1 VVKFRRLSTSR
12 WWNNRKSWIIILFFL
27 ILLIVRLSKTFI
39 FRDTY
44 YFITKPFWP
53 GEYQQEILK
62 KSLNQELSIKL
73 NQLERDNLRLRQLLD
88 LQKFS
93 DASKLNASVISRNTG
108 SWWRKIILNKGS
120 QNAVSTG
127 DAVIGPG
134 GLIGI
139 VENTSKLT
147 SSVQLLTAPNS
158 KVGVWNQR
166 ANLHGLLIGVGTK
179 TPKLLF
185 YSKNVEIQIG
195 DYILSS
201 PASTILPPNIP
212 IGIIQSIDNESQPN
226 TIATVQLT
234 AKPEAIDW
242 VQIFRMRFE

>member
-1 VVKFRRLSTSR
+1 MVKFRRLSTSR

-27 ILLIVRLSKTFI
+27 ILLIIRLSKTFI
-39 FRDTY
+39 FRDFY
-44 YFITKPFWP
+44 YFVTKPFWP
-53 GEYQQEILK
+53 GEYQQEILR
-62 KSLNQELSIKL
+62 KSINQELNIKL
-73 NQLERDNLRLRQLLD
+73 NQLEKDNLRLRKLLD
-88 LQKFS
+88 LQNFS
-93 DASKLNASVISRNTG
+93 EANKLNASVISRNTG
-108 SWWRKIILNKGS
+108 SWWKKILLNKGS
-120 QNAVSTG
+120 KNGVSIG

-147 SSVQLLTAPNS
+147 SVVQLLTAPNS

-179 TPKLLF
+179 TPKLFF

-201 PASTILPPNIP
+201 PASTLLPPNIP
-212 IGIIQSIDNESQPN
+212 IGIIQSVDNESKPN

>member
-1 VVKFRRLSTSR
+1 MVKFRRLSASR
-12 WWNNRKSWIIILFFL
+12 WWNNRKFWIIVIIFL
-27 ILLIVRLSKTFI
+27 TLLNVRLSKTFI
-39 FRDTY
+39 FRDVY
-44 YFITKPFWP
+44 YFVTKPFWP
-53 GEYQQEILK
+53 GEYQKEILI
-62 KSLNQELSIKL
+62 KSVNKGLNIKL

-88 LQKFS
+88 LQNFTEVN
-93 DASKLNASVISRNTG
+93 KLNASVIARNTS
-108 SWWRKIILNKGS
+108 SWWKKILLNKGS
-120 QNAVSTG
+120 QNSVSTG

-139 VENTSKLT
+139 VENTSQLT
-147 SSVQLLTAPNS
+147 SSVQLLTAPTS
-158 KVGVWNQR
+158 RVGVWNQK

-179 TPKLLF
+179 TPKLYF
-185 YSKNVEIQIG
+185 YSKNVDIQIG

-212 IGIIQSIDNESQPN
+212 IGIIQSIDNDSKPN

-242 VQIFRMRFE
+242 VQIFRMKF

>member
-1 VVKFRRLSTSR
+1 MVKFRRLSTSR
-12 WWNNRKSWIIILFFL
+12 WWNNKNSWIVILFFS
-27 ILLIVRLSKTFI
+27 ILLIVRFSKSFI
-39 FRDTY
+39 FRDVY
-44 YFITKPFWP
+44 YFLTKPFWP
-53 GEYQQEILK
+53 GEYQQEILR
-62 KSLNQELSIKL
+62 KSVNQEVNIKI

-88 LQKFS
+88 LQNFS
-93 DASKLNASVISRNTG
+93 EANKINSSVISRNTG
-108 SWWRKIILNKGS
+108 SWWKKILLNKGS
-120 QNAVSTG
+120 QSGVRAG

-147 SSVQLLTAPNS
+147 SSVQLLTDPNS
-158 KVGVWNQR
+158 KVGVWNQK
-166 ANLHGLLIGVGTK
+166 ANLHGLLIGVGTN
-179 TPKLLF
+179 TPKLIF
-185 YSKNVEIQIG
+185 YSKNVDIQIG

-212 IGIIQSIDNESQPN
+212 IGIIQSIDNESKPN

-242 VQIFRMRFE
+242 VQILVSDFK

>member
-1 VVKFRRLSTSR
+1 MVKFRRLSASR
-12 WWNNRKSWIIILFFL
+12 WWNNRKFWIIVIIFL
-27 ILLIVRLSKTFI
+27 TLLNVRLSKTFI
-39 FRDTY
+39 FRDVY
-44 YFITKPFWP
+44 YFVTKPFWP
-53 GEYQQEILK
+53 GEYQKEILI
-62 KSLNQELSIKL
+62 KSVNKGLNIKL

-88 LQKFS
+88 LQNFTEVN
-93 DASKLNASVISRNTG
+93 KLNASVIARNTS
-108 SWWRKIILNKGS
+108 SWWKKILLNKGS
-120 QNAVSTG
+120 QNSVSTG

-139 VENTSKLT
+139 VENTSQLT
-147 SSVQLLTAPNS
+147 SSVQLLTAPTS
-158 KVGVWNQR
+158 RVGVWNQR

-179 TPKLLF
+179 TPKLYF
-185 YSKNVEIQIG
+185 YSKNVDIQIG

-212 IGIIQSIDNESQPN
+212 IGIIQSIDNESKPN

-242 VQIFRMRFE
+242 VQIFRMKF

>member
-1 VVKFRRLSTSR
+1 VVNFRRLSTSR
-12 WWNNRKSWIIILFFL
+12 WWSNRKTWSIILFFS
-27 ILLIVRLSKTFI
+27 ILLIVRLSKTYI
-39 FRDTY
+39 YRDIY

-53 GEYQQEILK
+53 GEYQKEILR
-62 KSLNQELSIKL
+62 KSINQELNIKL

-88 LQKFS
+88 LQNFPE
-93 DASKLNASVISRNTG
+93 ANKLSSSVISRNTG
-108 SWWRKIILNKGS
+108 SWWKKILLNKGS
-120 QNAVSTG
+120 KNGVSIG

-147 SSVQLLTAPNS
+147 SVVQLLTAPNS

-179 TPKLLF
+179 TPKLFF

-201 PASTILPPNIP
+201 PASTLLPPNIP
-212 IGIIQSIDNESQPN
+212 IGIIQSVDNESKPN

>member
-1 VVKFRRLSTSR
+1 MVKFRRLSKSR
-12 WWNNRKSWIIILFFL
+12 WWNNRKSWIVILFVA
-27 ILLIVRLSKTFI
+27 ILLFVRLSKTFV
-39 FRDTY
+39 FRDAY

-53 GEYQQEILK
+53 GEYQQEILR
-62 KSLNQELSIKL
+62 KSLNQELNIKL
-73 NQLERDNLRLRQLLD
+73 EQLERDNLRLRQILD

-93 DASKLNASVISRNTG
+93 EANKLNASVISRDTS
-108 SWWRKIILNKGS
+108 SWWKKILLNKGS

-185 YSKNVEIQIG
+185 YSKNVDIRMG

-212 IGIIQSIDNESQPN
+212 IGIIQSVDNESQPN

-242 VQIFRMRFE
+242 VQIFRMRF

>member
-1 VVKFRRLSTSR
+1 VVRFRRLSTSR
-12 WWNNRKSWIIILFFL
+12 WWNNRKFWIVILFIA

-39 FRDTY
+39 FRDIY
-44 YFITKPFWP
+44 YVLTKPFWP
-53 GEYQQEILK
+53 GEYQHEILR
-62 KSLNQELSIKL
+62 KSLNQELNIKL
-73 NQLERDNLRLRQLLD
+73 TQLERDNLRLRQLLE

-93 DASKLNASVISRNTG
+93 EANKLNSSVISRNTG
-108 SWWRKIILNKGS
+108 SWWKKILLNKGS
-120 QNAVSTG
+120 QHSVSIG

-139 VENTSKLT
+139 IENTSKLT

-166 ANLHGLLIGVGTK
+166 ANLHGLLIGVGTN
-179 TPKLLF
+179 TPKLFF
-185 YSKNVEIQIG
+185 YSKNADVRIG

-212 IGIIQSIDNESQPN
+212 IGIIQSIDKKSKPN

-242 VQIFRMRFE
+242 VQIFRMRF

>member
-1 VVKFRRLSTSR
+1 VVKFRRLSASR
-12 WWNNRKSWIIILFFL
+12 WWNNRKFWIIVIIFL
-27 ILLIVRLSKTFI
+27 TLLNVRLSKTFI
-39 FRDTY
+39 FRDVY
-44 YFITKPFWP
+44 YFVTKPFWP
-53 GEYQQEILK
+53 GEYQKEILI
-62 KSLNQELSIKL
+62 KSVNKGLNIKL

-88 LQKFS
+88 LQNFTEVN
-93 DASKLNASVISRNTG
+93 KLNASVIARNTS
-108 SWWRKIILNKGS
+108 SWWKKILLNKGS
-120 QNAVSTG
+120 QNSVSTG

-139 VENTSKLT
+139 VENTSQLT
-147 SSVQLLTAPNS
+147 SSVQLLTAPTS
-158 KVGVWNQR
+158 RVGVWNQR

-179 TPKLLF
+179 TPKLYF
-185 YSKNVEIQIG
+185 YSKNVDIQIG

-212 IGIIQSIDNESQPN
+212 IGIIQSIDNDSKPN

-242 VQIFRMRFE
+242 VQIFRMKF

>member
-1 VVKFRRLSTSR
+1 MVKFRRLSASR
-12 WWNNRKSWIIILFFL
+12 WWNNRKFWIIVIIFL
-27 ILLIVRLSKTFI
+27 TLLNVRLSKTFI
-39 FRDTY
+39 FRDVY
-44 YFITKPFWP
+44 YFVTKPFWP
-53 GEYQQEILK
+53 GEYQKEILI
-62 KSLNQELSIKL
+62 KSVNKGLNIKL

-88 LQKFS
+88 LQNFTEVN
-93 DASKLNASVISRNTG
+93 KLNASVIARNTS
-108 SWWRKIILNKGS
+108 SWWKKILLNKGS
-120 QNAVSTG
+120 QNGVSTG

-147 SSVQLLTAPNS
+147 SSVQLLTSPNS
-158 KVGVWNQR
+158 KLGVWNQR

-179 TPKLLF
+179 TPKLYF
-185 YSKNVEIQIG
+185 YSKNVDIQIG

-212 IGIIQSIDNESQPN
+212 IGIIQSIDNESKPN

-242 VQIFRMRFE
+242 VQIFRMKF

>member
-1 VVKFRRLSTSR
+1 MVKFRRLSTSR
-12 WWNNRKSWIIILFFL
+12 WLNKRQTWIIILSFL
-27 ILLIVRLSKTFI
+27 ILLFLRLSKTFI
-39 FRDTY
+39 FWDIY

-53 GEYQQEILK
+53 GEYQQEILR
-62 KSLNQELSIKL
+62 KSINQELNIKL
-73 NQLERDNLRLRQLLD
+73 NQLERDNLRLRKLLD
-88 LQKFS
+88 IQNFS
-93 DASKLNASVISRNTG
+93 EVNKLKSSVISRDTG
-108 SWWRKIILNKGS
+108 SWWKKILLNKGS
-120 QNAVSTG
+120 QNGVRPG
-127 DAVIGPG
+127 DPVIGPG

-147 SSVQLLTAPNS
+147 SSVELLTAPTS

-179 TPKLLF
+179 TPKLFF
-185 YSKNVEIQIG
+185 YSKNADIQIG

-212 IGIIQSIDNESQPN
+212 IGIIQSIDNESKPN

-234 AKPEAIDW
+234 AKQEAIDW
-242 VQIFRMRFE
+242 VQIVRVRF

>member
-1 VVKFRRLSTSR
+1 MVKFRRLSASR
-12 WWNNRKSWIIILFFL
+12 WWNNRKFWIIVIIFL
-27 ILLIVRLSKTFI
+27 TLLNVRLSKTFI
-39 FRDTY
+39 FRDVY
-44 YFITKPFWP
+44 YFVTKPFWP
-53 GEYQQEILK
+53 GEYQKEILI
-62 KSLNQELSIKL
+62 KSVNKGLNIKL

-88 LQKFS
+88 LQNFTEVN
-93 DASKLNASVISRNTG
+93 KLNASVIARNTS
-108 SWWRKIILNKGS
+108 SWWKKILLNKGS
-120 QNAVSTG
+120 QNSVSTG

-139 VENTSKLT
+139 VENTSQLT
-147 SSVQLLTAPNS
+147 SSVQLLTAPTS
-158 KVGVWNQR
+158 RVGVWNQR

-179 TPKLLF
+179 TPKLYF
-185 YSKNVEIQIG
+185 YSKNVDIQIG

-212 IGIIQSIDNESQPN
+212 IGIIQSIDNDSKPN

-242 VQIFRMRFE
+242 VQIFRMKF

>member
-12 WWNNRKSWIIILFFL
+12 WWNNRKSWIVILFFL

-39 FRDTY
+39 FRDAY
-44 YFITKPFWP
+44 YLITKPFWP

-62 KSLNQELSIKL
+62 NSINKELNIKL
-73 NQLERDNLRLRQLLD
+73 KQLEKDNLRLRQLLD
-88 LQKFS
+88 LQKVS
-93 DASKLNASVISRNTG
+93 EANKLNSAVISRNTG
-108 SWWRKIILNKGS
+108 SWWKKILLNKGS
-120 QNAVSTG
+120 QNGVSTG

-147 SSVQLLTAPNS
+147 SSVQLLTDPNS
-158 KVGVWNQR
+158 KVGAWNQSL
-166 ANLHGLLIGVGTK
+166 NLHGLLIGVGTK
-179 TPKLLF
+179 TPKLFF
-185 YSKNVEIQIG
+185 YSKNVNIQIG

-212 IGIIQSIDNESQPN
+212 IGIIQSIDNESKPN

-234 AKPEAIDW
+234 ANPEAIDW
-242 VQIFRMRFE
+242 VQILRMKF

>member
-1 VVKFRRLSTSR
+1 MVKFRRLSTSH
-12 WWNNRKSWIIILFFL
+12 WWNNSKSWFIILIFL

-39 FRDTY
+39 FRDVY

-62 KSLNQELSIKL
+62 KSINKEFNIKL
-73 NQLERDNLRLRQLLD
+73 NQLEKDNLRLRKLLD
-88 LQKFS
+88 LQNFS
-93 DASKLNASVISRNTG
+93 EANKLNASVISRNTG
-108 SWWRKIILNKGS
+108 TWWRKILLNKGS
-120 QNAVSTG
+120 QNGVSIG
-127 DAVIGPG
+127 DPVIGPG

-139 VENTSKLT
+139 VENTSNLT
-147 SSVQLLTAPNS
+147 SSVQLLTSPNS

-179 TPKLLF
+179 NPKLIF
-185 YSKNVEIQIG
+185 YSKNADIQIG
-195 DYILSS
+195 DPILSS

-212 IGIIQSIDNESQPN
+212 IGFIQFIENESELN

-242 VQIFRMRFE
+242 VQIFRMRF

>member
-1 VVKFRRLSTSR
+1 MVKFRRLSTSR
-12 WWNNRKSWIIILFFL
+12 WWNNKKTWIIILFFA

-39 FRDTY
+39 FRDVY

-53 GEYQQEILK
+53 GEYQQEILR
-62 KSLNQELSIKL
+62 KSVNQELNIKL
-73 NQLERDNLRLRQLLD
+73 NQLEKDNLRLRRLLD
-88 LQKFS
+88 LQNFS
-93 DASKLNASVISRNTG
+93 EAHKVNSSVISRNTG
-108 SWWRKIILNKGS
+108 SWWKKILLNKGS
-120 QNAVSTG
+120 QSGVRAG

-147 SSVQLLTAPNS
+147 SSVQLLTAPTS

-166 ANLHGLLIGVGTK
+166 ANLHGLLIGVGTN
-179 TPKLLF
+179 TPKLIF
-185 YSKNVEIQIG
+185 YSKNVDIQIG
-195 DYILSS
+195 DYIISS

-212 IGIIQSIDNESQPN
+212 IGIVQSIDNESKPN
-226 TIATVQLT
+226 AIATVQLT

-242 VQIFRMRFE
+242 VQILRKRF

>member
-1 VVKFRRLSTSR
+1 MIKSRRLSTTR
-12 WWNNRKSWIIILFFL
+12 WWNKRKTWIVILFFL
-27 ILLIVRLSKTFI
+27 ILLFVRLSKTFI
-39 FRDTY
+39 FRDVIY
-44 YFITKPFWP
+44 LLSKPFWP
-53 GEYQQEILK
+53 GEYQQEILR
-62 KSLNQELSIKL
+62 KSINKELNIKL
-73 NQLERDNLRLRQLLD
+73 NQLEKDNLRLRQLLD
-88 LQKFS
+88 LQSFS
-93 DASKLNASVISRNTG
+93 EANKLNASVISRNTG
-108 SWWRKIILNKGS
+108 SWWKKILLNKGS
-120 QNAVSTG
+120 QNGVSTG

-139 VENTSKLT
+139 VENTSRLT
-147 SSVQLLTAPNS
+147 SSVQLLTDPNS

-179 TPKLLF
+179 TPKLFF
-185 YSKNVEIQIG
+185 YSKNADIQIG

-212 IGIIQSIDNESQPN
+212 IGIIQSIDNESKPN

-242 VQIFRMRFE
+242 VQIFRMRF

>member
-1 VVKFRRLSTSR
+1 MKFRRFSTSR

-39 FRDTY
+39 FRDVY

-53 GEYQQEILK
+53 GEYQQEILR
-62 KSLNQELSIKL
+62 KSINQELNIKL
-73 NQLERDNLRLRQLLD
+73 NQLEKDNLRLRQLLD
-88 LQKFS
+88 LQNFS
-93 DASKLNASVISRNTG
+93 EANKLNSSVISRNTG
-108 SWWRKIILNKGS
+108 SWSKKILLNKGS
-120 QNAVSTG
+120 QDGVSAG

-139 VENTSKLT
+139 VENTSQLT

-179 TPKLLF
+179 TPKLFF
-185 YSKNVEIQIG
+185 YAKNSDIQIG

-212 IGIIQSIDNESQPN
+212 IGIIQSIDNESKPN
-226 TIATVQLT
+226 TIATVQLN
-234 AKPEAIDW
+234 ANQEAIDW
-242 VQIFRMRFE
+242 VQIFRMKF